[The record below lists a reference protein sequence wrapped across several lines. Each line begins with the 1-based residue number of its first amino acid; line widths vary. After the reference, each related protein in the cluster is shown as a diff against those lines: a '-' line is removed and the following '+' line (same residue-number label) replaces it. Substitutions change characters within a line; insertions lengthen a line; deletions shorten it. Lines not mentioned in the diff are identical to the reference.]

1 MQTPRQR
8 LQRPSYGNPG
18 SAERSLSASTNVSR
32 KISSSQL
39 NASQMRTPTGK
50 MDGGDLEVGD
60 VVSVPGDMSG
70 LVRFVGTVRGKT
82 GKFVGVELDEE
93 FASRGKNNG
102 DVDGVT
108 YFNTNIPGAGIFLPV
123 HRAEKRTSPSASID
137 SFPATPNTPSYSTIN
152 GKNAYTPPTPALPP
166 KFSQS
171 VGPGARPASPL
182 FKPKRPSLPRPES
195 PLRRPAPNLAPTPAR
210 GLSSSVRGGRPPFG
224 SSTTPSKTN
233 LRASTS
239 TRPPSGHTPRPYS
252 RTGSRLGHRQD
263 TLIEEDRTPVGSAVK
278 GNSRTISSS
287 SVPSFSQPLRSPSRL
302 GSAGGQDVEM
312 QRLKRELADREKQLS
327 DQAAS
332 LADME
337 ANVKELSALLPT
349 DGPTPGGTMR
359 NGDDDEH
366 TAAQLRQVL
375 REKNEKISLMT
386 QEFDTHRADFRSTLD
401 SLEMASTETERVYEE
416 QKTDLIAQ
424 VEGLQKQNEQL
435 QEEVAMGGSGG
446 GGKEDLDSIV
456 NELKRLEELVA
467 ELEEGLEESRR
478 GEAEARGEVEFLRG
492 EVERGRSELRRE
504 REKAAALQAQ
514 NNGSATPKDIAQKDD
529 EIRGLKAIIH
539 GLSATP
545 SAAPNGNSY
554 VSDTDEVKRL
564 ETALDESRVDK
575 EGLEKELEQLRREA
589 ATTNGHGHARNESQ
603 RTATASENDRPLPLR
618 QRSGTL
624 KPTFA
629 EHARRAAMP
638 QQEDTN
644 GGGIAEDIYC
654 EMCESK
660 DHDTLD
666 CTHLTS
672 GASPTKN
679 SANGST
685 ALPHQD
691 STPGKEN
698 RSLEHETSEKN
709 GGGGGGAPVVAAED
723 EDKWCALCEED
734 GHLAFDCPKEQY

>member
-8 LQRPSYGNPG
+8 LQRPSYGNTG
-18 SAERSLSASTNVSR
+18 SAERSLSASTNVNR
-32 KISSSQL
+32 KVSSNGL
-39 NASQMRTPTGK
+39 NESQMRTPTGRG
-50 MDGGDLEVGD
+50 DGSALEVGD

-70 LVRFVGTVRGKT
+70 TVRFVGQVRGKT
-82 GKFVGVELDEE
+82 GRFVGVELDEE
-93 FASRGKNNG
+93 FAARGKNNG

-108 YFNTNIPGAGIFLPV
+108 YFNTNIPGAGIFLPI
-123 HRAEKRTSPSASID
+123 HRAEKRASPSASLD
-137 SFPATPNTPSYSTIN
+137 SFPATPNTPSYSTLN
-152 GKNAYTPPTPALPP
+152 GKNAYTPPTPAVQH

-171 VGPGARPASPL
+171 MGPGAQRPASPQ

-210 GLSSSVRGGRPPFG
+210 GFSSSVRGGRAPLG

-239 TRPPSGHTPRPYS
+239 TRPSTTHTPRPYS

-263 TLIEEDRTPVGSAVK
+263 TLVEEERTNASTAAK
-278 GNSRTISSS
+278 GNGRTISTS

-302 GSAGGQDVEM
+302 GSAGGQDAEI
-312 QRLKRELADREKQLS
+312 QRLRLELADREKQLS
-327 DQAAS
+327 EQAAS

-337 ANVKELSALLPT
+337 SNVKELSALLPT
-349 DGPTPGGTMR
+349 DGPTPGGSMR
-359 NGDDDEH
+359 NGDDGEH
-366 TAAQLRQVL
+366 SAAQLRQLL
-375 REKNEKISLMT
+375 REKNEKISLLT

-416 QKTDLIAQ
+416 QKTDLLAQ
-424 VEGLQKQNEQL
+424 VESLQRQTEQL
-435 QEEVAMGGSGG
+435 QEEVALGGNGV

-504 REKAAALQAQ
+504 REKAAALHAQ
-514 NNGSATPKDIAQKDD
+514 SNGTVTPKDMEQKDD

-539 GLSATP
+539 GLSTTP
-545 SAAPNGNSY
+545 VPNTNGHGSG
-554 VSDTDEVKRL
+554 SD
-564 ETALDESRVDK
+564 LDELRRVRSEK
-575 EGLEKELEQLRREA
+575 EDLERELEQFRRNA
-589 ATTNGHGHARNESQ
+589 ATTNGSQHRRNESE
-603 RTATASENDRPLPLR
+603 RTATASGTDRPMPLR

-629 EHARRAAMP
+629 EHSRRANMP
-638 QQEDTN
+638 EEHETANGDISEDV
-644 GGGIAEDIYC
+644 YC

-666 CTHLTS
+666 CTHLNGNGGES
-672 GASPTKN
+672 PVKGFASTPPQ
-679 SANGST
+679 SE
-685 ALPHQD
+685 H
-691 STPGKEN
+691 TPGKEN
-698 RSLEHETSEKN
+698 RGENTSDLSRK
-709 GGGGGGAPVVAAED
+709 GITGAAED
-723 EDKWCALCEED
+723 DKWCALCEED